1 MSTLICI
8 DNGGTLTDAI
18 AVRDGAFYRAKA
30 LTTPHDLSKCF
41 IDAIAAL
48 SGEIYG
54 SEMPDRLLNETE
66 IIRYSTTQGTNAL
79 VQAREKG
86 PRLGVL
92 LQSGVPLPDMLRS
105 GQEEQLFGTLVAQ
118 RVSHLEEC
126 EDDEAY
132 GQAIIAAVNT
142 LLTQGTNRI
151 VLALDGEHYEAREQR
166 FRRIFLRKYPRH
178 FLGAVPVL
186 LAHELTRA
194 ESLASRMWS
203 GLLNSFLH
211 PTMEHFLYN
220 AENELRKRN
229 VRRPLM
235 VFRNDGN
242 SSRVSRTVALK
253 TYSSGPRGGME
264 GTKVYAEAYGAKRI
278 ISFDVG
284 GTTTDIGVAFPGSI
298 EEVPHGKIEG
308 AQTAFPLCDI
318 LSAGVGGSSVLGFK
332 DGRYQVGPQ
341 SVGAAPGPAC
351 FARGGELPTIT
362 DVYLLM
368 GIFDPQTYFAGKL
381 KIDRALA
388 EKAIQQHVGQPA
400 SKALD
405 STLLELDAAYHQ
417 VMADA
422 VTGHAT
428 VDADTMLMAFGGAGP
443 MSACMVADLAGV
455 DKVIVPHAAAVF
467 CAYGIGF
474 SDVNYHYEEL
484 AGTNPGAI
492 RDQLMARARRDMFAE
507 GFDLDACEMHCK
519 LVWNDPT
526 GEQSRELTKD
536 EDLSHCDAHV
546 RIVVE
551 IVRRLERFPLSDVK
565 AGQSHSPKASS
576 TRRCLQ
582 PDATWLD
589 VPLFDLDALQPGATV
604 EGPALFEDAYTTM
617 RVLPGWTFRMTGNR
631 DLMLQRTTSQSTVQT
646 GAAK

>member
-41 IDAIAAL
+41 IDAISAL

-54 SEMPDRLLNETE
+54 TEMPDRLLGETE

-92 LQSGVPLPDMLRS
+92 LQSGTALQDMLRS
-105 GQEEQLFGTLVAQ
+105 KQEESLFGTLVGQ
-118 RVSHLEEC
+118 RTAHIEES

-132 GQAIIAAVNT
+132 GQAIIAAVNA

-166 FRRIFLRKYPRH
+166 FRKIFLRKYPRH

-194 ESLASRMWS
+194 DALASRMWS

-242 SSRVSRTVALK
+242 SSRVSRTVAIK

-264 GTKVYAEAYGAKRI
+264 GTKVYAEAYGAKRV

-351 FARGGELPTIT
+351 FARGGDLPTIT

-388 EKAIQQHVGQPA
+388 EKAIQQHVAEPTG
-400 SKALD
+400 KALE
-405 STLLELDAAYHQ
+405 TALLELDEAYHQ

-422 VTGHAT
+422 VTGHAK
-428 VDADTMLMAFGGAGP
+428 VDADTVLMAFGGAGP
-443 MSACMVADLAGV
+443 MSACLVADLAGV
-455 DKVIVPHAAAVF
+455 DTVIVPHAAAVF

-484 AGTNPGAI
+484 AGDDPVAV

-507 GFDLDACEMHCK
+507 GFDLDACEMRCK
-519 LVWNDPT
+519 LVWNDPV
-526 GEQSRELTKD
+526 GEQSRLLAD
-536 EDLSHCDAHV
+536 GEDLGSCDAHV

-551 IVRRLERFPLSDVK
+551 IVRRLERFPLSDVH
-565 AGQSHSPKASS
+565 AGETHAPVASG
-576 TRRCLQ
+576 TRRNLQ

-589 VPLFDLDALQPGATV
+589 VPLFSLDALQPGATV
-604 EGPALFEDAYTTM
+604 AGPALFEDAYTTM
-617 RVLPGWTFRMTGNR
+617 RMLPGWTFRMTGNR
-631 DLMLQRTTSQSTVQT
+631 DLLLKRTTPKTTVQT
-646 GAAK
+646 GASQ

>member
-41 IDAIAAL
+41 IDAISAL

-92 LQSGVPLPDMLRS
+92 LQSGTPLTDMLRTT
-105 GQEEQLFGTLVAQ
+105 QEEELFATLVGKRLAH
-118 RVSHLEEC
+118 VEES
-126 EDDEAY
+126 EDDEEY
-132 GQAIIAAVNT
+132 GQAIIAAVNV

-166 FRRIFLRKYPRH
+166 FRKIFLRKYPRH
-178 FLGAVPVL
+178 FLGAVPLL
-186 LAHELTRA
+186 LAHDLSRVD
-194 ESLASRMWS
+194 SLASRMWS

-220 AENELRKRN
+220 AENELRRRN

-242 SSRVSRTVALK
+242 SSRVSRTVAIK

-264 GTKVYAEAYGAKRI
+264 GTKVYAEAYGAKRV

-298 EEVPHGKIEG
+298 EEIANGKIEG
-308 AQTAFPLCDI
+308 AETAFPLCDI

-332 DGRYQVGPQ
+332 EGRYQVGPQ

-351 FARGGELPTIT
+351 FARGGDVPTIT
-362 DVYLLM
+362 DVYLLL
-368 GIFDPQTYFAGKL
+368 GLFDPQTYFAGKL

-388 EKAIQQHVGQPA
+388 EKAIEQHVAQPA
-400 SKALD
+400 GKTLEQV
-405 STLLELDAAYHQ
+405 LLELDRAYHR

-422 VTGHAT
+422 VTGHAK
-428 VDADTMLMAFGGAGP
+428 VDPDTILMAFGGAGP
-443 MSACMVADLAGV
+443 MSACMVAELAEV
-455 DKVIVPHAAAVF
+455 DTVIVPHAAAVF

-474 SDVNYHYEEL
+474 SDVNYQYEEL
-484 AGTNPGAI
+484 AGEDPAAV

-507 GFDLDACEMHCK
+507 GFDFDSCEVKCK
-519 LVWNDPT
+519 LVWSDPA
-526 GEQSRELTKD
+526 GEQSRELANE
-536 EDLSHCDAHV
+536 EDLSSCDARV
-546 RIVVE
+546 RIVVD
-551 IVRRLERFPLSDVK
+551 IVRRLERFPLIDVH
-565 AGQSHSPKASS
+565 AGEAHTPTTTL
-576 TRRCLQ
+576 TRTCLQ
-582 PDATWLD
+582 PDGSWLE
-589 VPLFDLDALQPGATV
+589 VPLFDMDALQPGATV
-604 EGPALFEDAYTTM
+604 NGPALFEDAYTTM

-631 DLMLQRTTSQSTVQT
+631 DLMLKRATLNNKAKT
-646 GAAK
+646 GASK